1 VLDNSYIFLVTV
13 SPVLWCCWLGGRK
26 GIRPV
31 KNWVVGCW
39 HGYLSGVRCR
49 LAYGP
54 ADATVS
60 CFSTIQIGFTFLVP
74 AHLGSPRQRVKR
86 VCVYTKL
93 LSVDFSLHV
102 PRITSFIFESVTD
115 IMTDLA
121 NRECLMTEQIVLC
134 CALFLGF
141 VCDIQWTVDCFV
153 NEDRF
158 SCNYVII
165 WICSKLFCVFVG
177 KAKNSVSV
185 NVAILGSCFPR

>member
-1 VLDNSYIFLVTV
+1 MLLVGWQEGHPACKKL
-13 SPVLWCCWLGGRK
+13 SGGMLAWLSVWSEVQTC
-26 GIRPV
+26 IRPSWCHCSGISWASGLRQWSLASV
-31 KNWVVGCW
+31 KSRLVV
-39 HGYLSGVRCR
+39 L
-49 LAYGP
+49 
-54 ADATVS
+54 
-60 CFSTIQIGFTFLVP
+60 

-165 WICSKLFCVFVG
+165 WICFKLFCVFVS

-185 NVAILGSCFPR
+185 NVVILGSCFPR